1 MFECASQVVNTWL
14 ATAEATRS
22 EAEPVVYRVEG
33 KAQHQ
38 ALVQDETLVRDDAS

>member
-1 MFECASQVVNTWL
+1 MFECASPVVKTWP

-22 EAEPVVYRVEG
+22 EAEPMVYWLEG

-38 ALVQDETLVRDDAS
+38 ALVHDETLVRDAS